1 MSTNIIFIKN
11 KILYDTLNEI
21 KESILFKIKLV
32 ESNSK
37 ENLPIFDNQNIK
49 YPLKIENLVEKINIF
64 LLKEKY
70 ENQSNIKVLK
80 YNLNCNS
87 RNLHLNEKKIKLTEK
102 EVNIILFLMEDDKP
116 KKILDL
122 QEKVWGY
129 SSNLETHTVETHIY
143 RLRKKILDTFND
155 DSLIKSSELGYS
167 I

>member
-1 MSTNIIFIKN
+1 MSNNIIYIKN
-11 KILYDTLNEI
+11 KILYETLSEI
-21 KESILFKIKLV
+21 KESIFFKVKLV
-32 ESNSK
+32 EINSK

-155 DSLIKSSELGYS
+155 NSLIKSSELGYS

>member
-1 MSTNIIFIKN
+1 MSTNIIYIKN
-11 KILYDTLNEI
+11 KILYETLSEI
-21 KESILFKIKLV
+21 KESIFFKVKLV
-32 ESNSK
+32 EINSK

-49 YPLKIENLVEKINIF
+49 YPLKIENLIEKINIF

-70 ENQSNIKVLK
+70 ENQSNIKVSK

-87 RNLHLNEKKIKLTEK
+87 RNLNLNEKKIKLTEK
-102 EVNIILFLMEDDKP
+102 EVNIILFLLEDDKP

-155 DSLIKSSELGYS
+155 NSLIKSSELGYS

>member
-70 ENQSNIKVLK
+70 ENQSNIKVSK

-87 RNLHLNEKKIKLTEK
+87 RNLNLNEKKIKLTEK
-102 EVNIILFLMEDDKP
+102 EVNIILFLMQDNEP

-155 DSLIKSSELGYS
+155 NSLIKSSEHGYS

>member
-1 MSTNIIFIKN
+1 MSTNIIFVKN

-21 KESILFKIKLV
+21 KELMSFKIKLIDD
-32 ESNSK
+32 NSK
-37 ENLPIFDNQNIK
+37 EDLTIFDNQNLK
-49 YPLKIENLVEKINIF
+49 YPLKIENLIEKINIF

-70 ENQSNIKVLK
+70 ENQSNIKVSK

-87 RNLHLNEKKIKLTEK
+87 RNLNLNEKKIKLTEK
-102 EVNIILFLMEDDKP
+102 EVNIILFLMQDNEP

-155 DSLIKSSELGYS
+155 NSLIKSSEHGYS